1 MLIPNTCMQRRPL
14 NVHELRRTSAD
25 YINDTCKR
33 SDAEKVMLKV
43 DMLLEAANFR
53 NKRRWFSSDVAV
65 ESALKEDAVDFW
77 TVATEMKEAPNVGNL
92 AQLLLRALLSESHD
106 NS

>member
-1 MLIPNTCMQRRPL
+1 MLIPNTCMQSRPL
-14 NVHELRRTSAD
+14 NVHELRRASAD
-25 YINDTCKR
+25 YINDTR

-77 TVATEMKEAPNVGNL
+77 TVATEMKEAPNVANL
-92 AQLLLRALLSESHD
+92 AHCYSGLC
-106 NS
+106 

>member
-1 MLIPNTCMQRRPL
+1 MLIPNTCMQSRPL
-14 NVHELRRTSAD
+14 NVHELRRASAD
-25 YINDTCKR
+25 YINDTR

-53 NKRRWFSSDVAV
+53 KKRRWFSSDVAV